1 MSNNDF
7 IGGHFEF
14 KMADVTKSVNDIN
27 NALNRFLVSEYV
39 WFDTKI
45 KRFDGLELE
54 ICKSK
59 IVNGRHFENPKWP
72 PK

>member
-1 MSNNDF
+1 
-7 IGGHFEF
+7 
-14 KMADVTKSVNDIN
+14 MADVTKSVNDIN

-45 KRFDGLELE
+45 KRFDGLEPE

-59 IVNGRHFENPKWP
+59 IFNGRHLKIQNGRHNDIEQN
-72 PK
+72 